1 MDDKHNKLKRRP
13 STASSSI
20 GPRGRIDKK
29 RGTRR
34 RKKRHRQFHSKQLAD
49 RETSWFRSYDYTYNA
64 IYYYDE
70 TNQESEEISHWER
83 PDELETEDYL
93 AEEWE
98 TTLDPTTSH
107 YFFTSRLWPRV
118 VVWHVPKDVDW
129 KRKAHV
135 ERVKLRWSV
144 ASQIMED
151 MICVLETVDSSNL
164 RFWPHDEKEEKR
176 QLGVSWE
183 TREGRE
189 ELKRKEREVVV
200 VESIEEEEGE
210 GSDTDEAGIHA
221 EEDEEEVTSVLVSVS
236 DGEEDE
242 GGEEKKKEKEE
253 EATTGAA
260 AATDP
265 AMAAAAAVSTEDA
278 STTKTQE
285 NVLLDWVLEINDK
298 DEKMTD
304 EWKSRLIGCGE
315 VYELNEKQTLLDI
328 VEAMVLMVEEIVGSE
343 MEKERRREEKQ
354 REERERI
361 EEEQRKREE
370 GEEEEKRTT
379 NTEKNDVVDPA
390 EKEAA
395 DEKEKEEEEEKDEEE
410 EEELEQLQQQQRE
423 AMEIKK
429 DLDDAVLSSL
439 WATMSTHDQHT
450 TRRQRLR
457 SGAQAMV
464 HVTMSHS
471 HHALREARNMAQY
484 HQRLGTLWMKHEQ
497 EHRMSEVTQCL
508 EDILETVMWQ
518 HEQWESKRTVDERE
532 KYFCTLVDQYMV
544 RGYGENYEGRAVR

>member
-49 RETSWFRSYDYTYNA
+49 RETSWFQSYDYTYNA

-83 PDELETEDYL
+83 PDELEMEDYL

-135 ERVKLRWSV
+135 ERVELRWSV

-151 MICVLETVDSSNL
+151 MICVLETVDSSKL

-183 TREGRE
+183 TREGRA
-189 ELKRKEREVVV
+189 ELKRMEREVVVVV

-221 EEDEEEVTSVLVSVS
+221 EEDKEEVTSVLVSVS

-242 GGEEKKKEKEE
+242 GGEEKKEEEEEE
-253 EATTGAA
+253 EATTG
-260 AATDP
+260 
-265 AMAAAAAVSTEDA
+265 AAAAAVSTEDA
-278 STTKTQE
+278 SISKTRE

-298 DEKMTD
+298 DEMMTD

-328 VEAMVLMVEEIVGSE
+328 VEAMVLMVEEIIGSE
-343 MEKERRREEKQ
+343 MEKERRKEEKE

-370 GEEEEKRTT
+370 GEEGEEEEKGTT

-390 EKEAA
+390 EKVSSEAA
-395 DEKEKEEEEEKDEEE
+395 DEKHKEDEDEKQ
-410 EEELEQLQQQQRE
+410 EELEQLQQQQSE
-423 AMEIKK
+423 ATEKKK

-457 SGAQAMV
+457 SGAQAMI

-508 EDILETVMWQ
+508 ENILETVIWQ
-518 HEQWESKRTVDERE
+518 HEQWESKRTVHERE